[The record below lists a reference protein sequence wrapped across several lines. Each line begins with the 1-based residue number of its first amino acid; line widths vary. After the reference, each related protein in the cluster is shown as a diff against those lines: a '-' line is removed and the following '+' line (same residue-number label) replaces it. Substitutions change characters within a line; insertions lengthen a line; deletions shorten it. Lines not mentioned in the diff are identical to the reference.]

1 MPYAHIYK
9 PNEADLFFFFI
20 LIFSFTQIPDM
31 FVNHLKLMAPQLRMS
46 VPDLRQLLKSLCE
59 AVSDQSFIKQILVI
73 NDHVTAMSAD
83 N

>member
-1 MPYAHIYK
+1 
-9 PNEADLFFFFI
+9 
-20 LIFSFTQIPDM
+20 
-31 FVNHLKLMAPQLRMS
+31 MAPQLRMS

-59 AVSDQSFIKQILVI
+59 AVSDQSFIKQVLVI